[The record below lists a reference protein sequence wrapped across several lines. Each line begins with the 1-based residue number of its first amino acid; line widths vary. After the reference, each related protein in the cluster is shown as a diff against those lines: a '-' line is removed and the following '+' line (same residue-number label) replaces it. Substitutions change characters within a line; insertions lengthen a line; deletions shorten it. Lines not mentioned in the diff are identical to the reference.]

1 MNSLQNKQV
10 ALAAALLLLSTTA
23 AAQVTFDCQTVQEKM
38 PVTGVTPNPKAVA
51 TVPLDK
57 QKQGYVRVGGGC
69 EVSRFGFDSVHA
81 AVMVQNSPDGEN
93 GWRCKGADPAFV
105 SNPAWAKASVTY
117 CRASDP
123 SVSSLHLQCTTLSK
137 KMGPL
142 RNPSAEVTLSPAL
155 LADGYTVVSGG
166 CDSSHFMNGSTH
178 AENVV
183 ISRPSTD
190 GHGWFCQAADPPN
203 NGQDATVEASL
214 VACRVAIDNPA
225 QAAALNPKPALQCS
239 VSQGPKASG
248 VSYPKSLFAAPAQV
262 LGGGCSLS
270 YAGNGSAH
278 AEFMVQQGPQSGSWA
293 CLAAD
298 PPGIPNPGSAQ
309 ASAVSCNITTAPPP
323 VPAPPTTAQKNPVLI
338 VGGTL
343 ASEIIYWV
351 LEGRLVADG
360 YRVEFFELPGGGLID
375 VHESATQLKY
385 KIADLQL
392 RTGATKI
399 NLIAHS
405 QGGITARTY
414 IHDFGSSAVESLV
427 SLGTP
432 HQGVERDGNPLLD
445 LAATLLFRCNPD
457 PSIPSS
463 PVCAQLLAGSQLIQE
478 INQRDPA
485 DAIFY
490 TNLNTRNDVFTKA
503 DTNGKMSGCDRT
515 NAAGELL
522 QCNVTVQDF
531 CPANLVEHV
540 GLASNGAV
548 YSGIRQAL
556 AHKKIALNCL
566 EL

>member
-1 MNSLQNKQV
+1 MNFHQNRQV
-10 ALAAALLLLSTTA
+10 ALAAALLLVSTTA
-23 AAQVTFDCQTVQEKM
+23 AAQVTFDCQTTQEKM
-38 PVTGVTPNPKAVA
+38 PAIGLTPNPKAVA
-51 TVPLDK
+51 MVPLDK
-57 QKQGYVRVGGGC
+57 QRQGYVRVGGGC

-81 AVMVQNSPDGEN
+81 AVMVQNSPDGEY
-93 GWRCKGADPAFV
+93 GWRCKGADPALI
-105 SNPAWAKASVTY
+105 SNPAWARASVTY

-123 SVSSLHLQCTTLSK
+123 SVSSLRLQCTTLSK
-137 KMGPL
+137 KTGPL
-142 RNPSAEVTLSPAL
+142 RNPSAEVTLTPAL

-166 CDSSHFMNGSTH
+166 CDSSHFMNGSIH

-183 ISRPSTD
+183 SSRPSSD

-214 VACRVAIDNPA
+214 VACRVAIDPT
-225 QAAALNPKPALQCS
+225 QAATLNPKPALSCT

-248 VSYPKSLFAAPAQV
+248 VSYPKSIFSAPAQV
-262 LGGGCSLS
+262 LGGGCALS

-278 AEFMVQQGPQSGSWA
+278 AEFMVQQGPQNGSWA

-309 ASAVSCNITTAPPP
+309 ASAVSCGITTAPA
-323 VPAPPTTAQKNPVLI
+323 PAPTPPTTAQKNPVLI

-375 VHESATQLKY
+375 IHESARQLKN
-385 KIADLQL
+385 KIADMQL
-392 RTGATKI
+392 RTGAQKI
-399 NLIAHS
+399 NVIGHS
-405 QGGITARTY
+405 QGGIVARTY
-414 IHDFGSSAVESLV
+414 IRDFGGSAIESLI

-432 HQGVERDGNPLLD
+432 HQGVSRERNPLMELMG
-445 LAATLLFRCNPD
+445 AVLFHCFWD

-463 PVCAQLLAGSQLIQE
+463 PMCPQLLEGSQLIQE
-478 INQRDPA
+478 LNQRDPA
-485 DAIFY
+485 DPVFY
-490 TNLNTRNDVFTKA
+490 TNIASRNDVFTNP
-503 DTNGKMSGCDRT
+503 DTNGKMSNCDRT

-522 QCNVTVQDF
+522 QCNVAVQDF

>member
-1 MNSLQNKQV
+1 MNFLQNRHVGLV
-10 ALAAALLLLSTTA
+10 AVLLLASTTA
-23 AAQVTFDCQTVQEKM
+23 AAQVTFDCQTTQEKM
-38 PVTGVTPNPKAVA
+38 PGTGLTPNPKVVA

-57 QKQGYVRVGGGC
+57 QRLGYVRVGGGC

-81 AVMVQNSPDGEN
+81 AVMVQNAPDGEF
-93 GWRCKGADPAFV
+93 GWRCKGADPALI

-117 CRASDP
+117 CKASDP
-123 SVSSLHLQCTTLSK
+123 SVSSLKLQCTTLSK
-137 KMGPL
+137 KTGPA
-142 RNPSAEVTLSPAL
+142 RNPSAEVTLSQAL
-155 LADGYTVVSGG
+155 IDDGYTVVSGG

-183 ISRPSTD
+183 SSKPSAT
-190 GHGWFCQAADPPN
+190 GKGWFCQAADPPN
-203 NGQDATVEASL
+203 HGQDATVEASL
-214 VACRVAIDNPA
+214 VACKVAIDPA
-225 QAAALNPKPALQCS
+225 QAAALNPKPALRCS
-239 VSQGPKASG
+239 VTQGTKASG
-248 VSYPKSLFAAPAQV
+248 VAYPKSIVSAPAQV
-262 LGGGCSLS
+262 LGGGCELS

-278 AEFMVQQGPQSGSWA
+278 AEFMVQQGPQNGSWA

-298 PPGIPNPGSAQ
+298 PPLISNPGSAL
-309 ASAVSCNITTAPPP
+309 ASAISCSITTAPAPP
-323 VPAPPTTAQKNPVLI
+323 PPTTAQKNPVLI

-343 ASEIIYWV
+343 ASEILYWV
-351 LEGRLVADG
+351 LEGRLRADG
-360 YRVEFFELPGGGLID
+360 YYVEFFELPGGGLID
-375 VHESATQLKY
+375 IREGARQLKS

-392 RTGATKI
+392 RTGAEKV

-414 IHDFGSSAVESLV
+414 IHDFGSSAVESMI

-432 HQGVERDGNPLLD
+432 HLGVIRDGDPLLD
-445 LAATLLFRCNPD
+445 LMAVLLFRCFTD
-457 PSIPSS
+457 PSIPSAPICS
-463 PVCAQLLAGSQLIQE
+463 QLLFGSPLIQE

-490 TNLNTRNDVFTKA
+490 TNFMTRNDIFNKPDV
-503 DTNGKMSGCDRT
+503 NGKMANCDRT
-515 NAAGELL
+515 NAAGEPL
-522 QCNVTVQDF
+522 QCNVVIQDF
-531 CPANLVEHV
+531 CLGNMVEHV